1 MSKMGG
7 REKGRG
13 ESGKRRRRGRGRRGR
28 KERAHTDDTKSAY
41 VEGPPYLC
49 KRMLQYLA
57 SLV

>member
-1 MSKMGG
+1 M
-7 REKGRG
+7 GRG
-13 ESGKRRRRGRGRRGR
+13 EGEGEGEGGR